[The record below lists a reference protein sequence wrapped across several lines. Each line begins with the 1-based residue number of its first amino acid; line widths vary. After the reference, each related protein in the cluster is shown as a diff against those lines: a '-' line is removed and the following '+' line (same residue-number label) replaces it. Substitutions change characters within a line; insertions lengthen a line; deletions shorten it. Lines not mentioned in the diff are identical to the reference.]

1 MTHVHMSQPLRPSRF
16 VDGPDAKEGEANG
29 SEEKQFQPVR
39 GRFVKSRDTDQPLK
53 SAFVVQAAAL
63 SCFFFPRV
71 ESAKCRSALSLRW
84 LESIRQY
91 QTVSNLSCS
100 SRQSQS
106 EKRRV
111 SAVYRFVGMSLP
123 NDDLMTWG
131 RPSANCCS
139 LLVKVSS
146 ASLSVN
152 AHNRCCQSRS
162 FVNPEL
168 RAQVM
173 RRSRRATFSRFGQAP
188 LSALSLRSAGSWAD
202 TSRAASANTST
213 VA

>member
-16 VDGPDAKEGEANG
+16 VHGPDAKEGEAN

-39 GRFVKSRDTDQPLK
+39 ARFVKSRDSDQPLK
-53 SAFVVQAAAL
+53 SAFVAQAAAL
-63 SCFFFPRV
+63 SLFFFFPRV

-106 EKRRV
+106 EKRRG

-123 NDDLMTWG
+123 DDDDLMTWETVCQL
-131 RPSANCCS
+131 PW
-139 LLVKVSS
+139 S
-146 ASLSVN
+146 AS
-152 AHNRCCQSRS
+152 
-162 FVNPEL
+162 
-168 RAQVM
+168 
-173 RRSRRATFSRFGQAP
+173 
-188 LSALSLRSAGSWAD
+188 
-202 TSRAASANTST
+202 
-213 VA
+213 